1 MAAVGAA
8 REAGQAGG
16 RTDTVGGLLAHQVRQ
31 RPDHPAVEDGPRGP
45 IFSAF
50 NAGGNRLAHV
60 LRGLGIERGDRVAIL
75 SENRVEY
82 LALLFSAGGIAGYKR
97 PKEIRC
103 IAADAFPRSNTGN
116 IQRHEV
122 EKWLTGAC

>member
-8 REAGQAGG
+8 REAGQAGC

-31 RPDHPAVEDGPRGP
+31 RPDHPAVEDGPRRP

-82 LALLFSAGGIAGYKR
+82 LALLFSAGGSRATNVPRKSAASR
-97 PKEIRC
+97 PTR
-103 IAADAFPRSNTGN
+103 FPGRTPAISNATKWRSG
-116 IQRHEV
+116 
-122 EKWLTGAC
+122 